1 MNHSRNRCCVMMWYN
16 FFMLK
21 ACNIKLKLR
30 VIFQFTQMQF
40 EKSSWQKKKKEKK
53 RKKEK
58 KKSV

>member
-1 MNHSRNRCCVMMWYN
+1 MMWYN

-21 ACNIKLKLR
+21 ACNYKLKLR